1 MEQTDLRTRRTP
13 APLAFADHMN
23 RFIASDRTP
32 RGPKRSEVLTR
43 VDPSLDRAVVLF
55 QDVIEV
61 RHRPMLAAAKS
72 YRTLPDCL
80 RAGSAEENFLDSRS
94 GFSEHFQSRLGK
106 A

>member
-1 MEQTDLRTRRTP
+1 
-13 APLAFADHMN
+13 
-23 RFIASDRTP
+23 
-32 RGPKRSEVLTR
+32 
-43 VDPSLDRAVVLF
+43 
-55 QDVIEV
+55 
-61 RHRPMLAAAKS
+61 MLAAAKS